1 MNREENEKIE
11 KLKRGEK
18 PGPFPFVTIGELRRN
33 PALIDTPWKID
44 NDPRWGRGTVPEL
57 ALKYYQKDG
66 VILDC
71 GAWFG
76 RFIRFLQQ
84 QGYKKLH
91 AVDFADFVSTAD
103 RSNVTI
109 HAVDMNIEP
118 LPYPDNFFDGVTAW
132 GFPEHL
138 ENPHYFIREVHRVL
152 KPGGIYICSFPNVE
166 HLQTRLVLLKTGE
179 LRNYEAQNNHI
190 MAYPPGIFA
199 KSHLR
204 YFDVVEKTFMRP
216 HLSLPP
222 YGFFRWLSKFLPNN
236 KWFGDHVVYVLRKKP
251 FVAWA

>member
-1 MNREENEKIE
+1 M
-11 KLKRGEK
+11 
-18 PGPFPFVTIGELRRN
+18 
-33 PALIDTPWKID
+33 
-44 NDPRWGRGTVPEL
+44 
-57 ALKYYQKDG
+57 
-66 VILDC
+66 
-71 GAWFG
+71 
-76 RFIRFLQQ
+76 
-84 QGYKKLH
+84 
-91 AVDFADFVSTAD
+91 
-103 RSNVTI
+103 
-109 HAVDMNIEP
+109 
-118 LPYPDNFFDGVTAW
+118 
-132 GFPEHL
+132 